1 VEIGEAKAF
10 SELCLLICHFGG
22 GVCLEEGTSDWVER
36 SGGGGNVFESL
47 E

>member
-10 SELCLLICHFGG
+10 SELCVLICRFGG
-22 GVCLEEGTSDWVER
+22 GVCLEEGTSDWVEWG
-36 SGGGGNVFESL
+36 GGGGNVPESL